1 MNQGDA
7 PVQNQISHTNHFGGN
22 IIKKLTALLLAVI
35 LVLGLAACAAPAK
48 QDTTSKT
55 EPAAAETTS
64 TDAATTPET
73 EASGD
78 TVTLKF
84 ACDDTQSSS
93 YYIALEQF
101 EKEVEEKTNG
111 AVQVELYGD
120 AQLGNATDT
129 IEGMQLGTIE
139 CTFAST
145 AAVSQF
151 VPEFYYVD
159 APFIFR
165 DADHAHA
172 VVDGEVGQI
181 IGDASIEKQGIRV
194 LGWMDTAFRNIYSSK
209 AVRTVDDLKGL
220 KIRTMQSD
228 LHTATFE
235 ALGCLPTPMSSSE
248 VYSSLSSGVIDAAEN
263 CYSYVLNQSMYE
275 VAPYIINTEH
285 FYGFCV
291 IMMAEKIFQSLTAE
305 QQQIILD
312 ASANCIS
319 FQRDLV
325 AQQNSDAVDA
335 LKEKGVE
342 FIDLDKAELQAKVE
356 PVYEKYADKLP
367 ADIMEKIRN
376 T

>member
-1 MNQGDA
+1 
-7 PVQNQISHTNHFGGN
+7 
-22 IIKKLTALLLAVI
+22 
-35 LVLGLAACAAPAK
+35 
-48 QDTTSKT
+48 
-55 EPAAAETTS
+55 
-64 TDAATTPET
+64 
-73 EASGD
+73 
-78 TVTLKF
+78 
-84 ACDDTQSSS
+84 
-93 YYIALEQF
+93 
-101 EKEVEEKTNG
+101 
-111 AVQVELYGD
+111 
-120 AQLGNATDT
+120 
-129 IEGMQLGTIE
+129 
-139 CTFAST
+139 
-145 AAVSQF
+145 
-151 VPEFYYVD
+151 
-159 APFIFR
+159 
-165 DADHAHA
+165 
-172 VVDGEVGQI
+172 
-181 IGDASIEKQGIRV
+181 
-194 LGWMDTAFRNIYSSK
+194 MDTAFRNIYSSK

>member
-1 MNQGDA
+1 M
-7 PVQNQISHTNHFGGN
+7 
-22 IIKKLTALLLAVI
+22 KKLTALLLAVI

-129 IEGMQLGTIE
+129 IEGVQLGTIE
-139 CTFAST
+139 CAFAST

-194 LGWMDTAFRNIYSSK
+194 LGWMDTAFRNI
-209 AVRTVDDLKGL
+209 
-220 KIRTMQSD
+220 
-228 LHTATFE
+228 
-235 ALGCLPTPMSSSE
+235 
-248 VYSSLSSGVIDAAEN
+248 YSSLSSGVIDAAEN

-319 FQRDLV
+319 FQRDLI

-356 PVYEKYADKLP
+356 PVYEKYSDKLP

>member
-1 MNQGDA
+1 M
-7 PVQNQISHTNHFGGN
+7 
-22 IIKKLTALLLAVI
+22 KKLTALLLAVI

-139 CTFAST
+139 CAFAST

-263 CYSYVLNQSMYE
+263 CYS
-275 VAPYIINTEH
+275 T
-285 FYGFCV
+285 F
-291 IMMAEKIFQSLTAE
+291 
-305 QQQIILD
+305 
-312 ASANCIS
+312 
-319 FQRDLV
+319 
-325 AQQNSDAVDA
+325 
-335 LKEKGVE
+335 
-342 FIDLDKAELQAKVE
+342 
-356 PVYEKYADKLP
+356 
-367 ADIMEKIRN
+367 
-376 T
+376 

>member
-1 MNQGDA
+1 M
-7 PVQNQISHTNHFGGN
+7 
-22 IIKKLTALLLAVI
+22 KKLTALLLAVI
-35 LVLGLAACAAPAK
+35 LVLGLAACASPAK

-120 AQLGNATDT
+120 AQLGNVTDT

-209 AVRTVDDLKGL
+209 AVRTVDDL
-220 KIRTMQSD
+220 
-228 LHTATFE
+228 
-235 ALGCLPTPMSSSE
+235 
-248 VYSSLSSGVIDAAEN
+248 
-263 CYSYVLNQSMYE
+263 
-275 VAPYIINTEH
+275 
-285 FYGFCV
+285 
-291 IMMAEKIFQSLTAE
+291 
-305 QQQIILD
+305 
-312 ASANCIS
+312 
-319 FQRDLV
+319 
-325 AQQNSDAVDA
+325 
-335 LKEKGVE
+335 
-342 FIDLDKAELQAKVE
+342 
-356 PVYEKYADKLP
+356 
-367 ADIMEKIRN
+367 
-376 T
+376 

>member
-1 MNQGDA
+1 M
-7 PVQNQISHTNHFGGN
+7 
-22 IIKKLTALLLAVI
+22 KKLTALLLAVI

-139 CTFAST
+139 CAFAST

-151 VPEFYYVD
+151 VPEFYY
-159 APFIFR
+159 
-165 DADHAHA
+165 
-172 VVDGEVGQI
+172 
-181 IGDASIEKQGIRV
+181 
-194 LGWMDTAFRNIYSSK
+194 
-209 AVRTVDDLKGL
+209 
-220 KIRTMQSD
+220 
-228 LHTATFE
+228 
-235 ALGCLPTPMSSSE
+235 
-248 VYSSLSSGVIDAAEN
+248 
-263 CYSYVLNQSMYE
+263 
-275 VAPYIINTEH
+275 
-285 FYGFCV
+285 
-291 IMMAEKIFQSLTAE
+291 
-305 QQQIILD
+305 
-312 ASANCIS
+312 
-319 FQRDLV
+319 
-325 AQQNSDAVDA
+325 VDA

>member
-1 MNQGDA
+1 M
-7 PVQNQISHTNHFGGN
+7 
-22 IIKKLTALLLAVI
+22 KKLTALLLAVI

-48 QDTTSKT
+48 PDTTSKT

-139 CTFAST
+139 CAFAST

>member
-139 CTFAST
+139 CAFAST

>member
-1 MNQGDA
+1 M
-7 PVQNQISHTNHFGGN
+7 
-22 IIKKLTALLLAVI
+22 KKLTALLLAVI

-139 CTFAST
+139 CAFAST

-159 APFIFR
+159 APFILR

-248 VYSSLSSGVIDAAEN
+248 VYSSLSPAS
-263 CYSYVLNQSMYE
+263 STRL
-275 VAPYIINTEH
+275 
-285 FYGFCV
+285 
-291 IMMAEKIFQSLTAE
+291 KTATPT
-305 QQQIILD
+305 
-312 ASANCIS
+312 
-319 FQRDLV
+319 F
-325 AQQNSDAVDA
+325 
-335 LKEKGVE
+335 
-342 FIDLDKAELQAKVE
+342 
-356 PVYEKYADKLP
+356 
-367 ADIMEKIRN
+367 
-376 T
+376 